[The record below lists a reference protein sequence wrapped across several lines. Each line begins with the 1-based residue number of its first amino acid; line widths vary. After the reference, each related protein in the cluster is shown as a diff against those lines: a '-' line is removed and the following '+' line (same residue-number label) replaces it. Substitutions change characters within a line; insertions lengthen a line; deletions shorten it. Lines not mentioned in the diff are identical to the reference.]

1 MEQFH
6 YLPGLVQI
14 YPLHADSPSYL
25 VANPDD
31 PSITELVS
39 WINEEEDTAA
49 DVFTKHLYSNIFEL
63 SFVLV
68 LTLVGNRYLVLIQEC
83 RWKLG

>member
-6 YLPGLVQI
+6 YLPGLVPI
-14 YPLHADSPSYL
+14 YPLHADSPSHL

-39 WINEEEDTAA
+39 GINEEDMDA
-49 DVFTKHLYSNIFEL
+49 DVFTKHFYSNIFEL

-68 LTLVGNRYLVLIQEC
+68 LTLVGNIYFVLIQEC